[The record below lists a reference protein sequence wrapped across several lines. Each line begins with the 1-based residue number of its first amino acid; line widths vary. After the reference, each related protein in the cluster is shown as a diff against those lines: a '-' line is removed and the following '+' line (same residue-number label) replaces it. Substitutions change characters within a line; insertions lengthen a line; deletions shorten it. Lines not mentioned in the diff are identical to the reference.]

1 MFLGESTKQ
10 TEKLKTLPRIEQ
22 LEGTGKLAQ
31 GSVQGT
37 LKGKVFGAGEQL
49 VVGKGLPTADARVHC
64 FKREVLLG
72 VEGERVG

>member
-1 MFLGESTKQ
+1 MAWALEEGMFLEKSKKQ

-31 GSVQGT
+31 GSFQGT

-49 VVGKGLPTADARVHC
+49 VVGKGLSTSSSRRC
-64 FKREVLLG
+64 CWG
-72 VEGERVG
+72 